1 MNTKIFLY
9 PFQLSPRYLQ
19 CIPTSYI
26 EGKQKYLFF
35 VLEYSIKFENKI
47 PVTYLLV
54 PDDNSVF
61 VNYLKKNGI
70 DVDDAKAEEQLNN
83 CFSTNLDNLKFK
95 PDFIVGKTAYQG
107 KCFLVE
113 KRNKTPLTPIT
124 FQVNRSTKVRLDK
137 LFPGGGYK
145 NSAGYAYELEIEPL
159 SLGIE
164 GMSPI
169 ARIVFVLFEKYAKKK
184 GAMENFQEKY
194 EKLISNSGLHEVGKN
209 CYIIEKNEDLI
220 IIDCGIKF
228 LNNGYNLANGIIPNF
243 AYLKNNKERIKG
255 LFITHGHEDHIGGIP
270 YLLAEIGYNFPVYG
284 SAFALALLKGKL
296 GSKENSLKGIIF
308 SDDTTARTAEFRI
321 SFFRVTHSIPG
332 SFGLIVET
340 SQVGKK
346 GVDLLLSDS
355 TNAEV
360 PGTTPTERKIVS
372 RLEVIISQAPGRVI
386 VTSFAS
392 NVYRLKKI
400 IEIAKKYDKKILLLG
415 SSLAKMMKGEA
426 KAVLSRLAHQ
436 IHPDWKI
443 VRGDTVIL
451 TSSPIMD
458 NRYNLEA
465 INNKLMELGASIY
478 ENSKE
483 ELLHASG
490 HACQEDL
497 KLMLTLVKPR
507 YFMPFH
513 GDFRMLKVHGAL
525 AQETGVP
532 AANVFVCQ
540 NGEVIQAREEETEA
554 PKFFFTNQKVDA
566 TPHYVFNQKIIHVQQ
581 KFELP
586 YLFTYGFLNM
596 EKNKI
601 LVHNWKKTLHKLVN
615 DEKKLSLTEL
625 KKKIKEKMENLLSQ
639 DLPQN
644 KPLIISI
651 VEGYKVESSKAES
664 EKRPNVLLFIIGL
677 KKEKTAIR
685 EAKRLNIPIMAICN
699 TSADPDLVD
708 YVIPVN
714 AVAEVIRESKLRK
727 DAELTAEES
736 KSPEEA
742 KNLHIGH
749 LFTILQTIRFA
760 QKGFK
765 ILLVFGGATSK
776 IGDPSDKLKERPQ
789 LADDEIKNY
798 YQKIEGQITD
808 LLLKE
813 KKPCQPGFRPLE
825 LFYSDNPVLLKDIY
839 QVLELNENE
848 PWKKYLQY
856 I

>member
-194 EKLISNSGLHEVGKN
+194 EKLISNN
-209 CYIIEKNEDLI
+209 LI

-708 YVIPVN
+708 YVIP
-714 AVAEVIRESKLRK
+714 
-727 DAELTAEES
+727 
-736 KSPEEA
+736 
-742 KNLHIGH
+742 
-749 LFTILQTIRFA
+749 
-760 QKGFK
+760 GFK